1 MLLAVL
7 ITFFVFFKSTTSFV
21 LSRSL
26 LVSLTSHMVYLF
38 ILHFAAYRVTFQSA
52 FLCSPSPYLPYLN
65 NPVSI
70 IDKVV
75 ISACSLIDCLCFLSI
90 SIPRLSK
97 FVFLFFHIL
106 FVIYPYSCM
115 LLLLTCIPYFQLSLL
130 SDTLVYRLCYLPLCC
145 VLLAVGSLCACTDFY
160 IFIYSS
166 LLCSQPFHTSLF
178 EKARNI
184 DLPTPTFKKD

>member
-1 MLLAVL
+1 
-7 ITFFVFFKSTTSFV
+7 
-21 LSRSL
+21 
-26 LVSLTSHMVYLF
+26 MVYLF

-145 VLLAVGSLCACTDFY
+145 VLLAVGSLCVCVL
-160 IFIYSS
+160 IFISLFIHLYCVLNPFI
-166 LLCSQPFHTSLF
+166 LLCSKRHAISTFQPPHL
-178 EKARNI
+178 
-184 DLPTPTFKKD
+184 KKTRHIQSGECKTQA